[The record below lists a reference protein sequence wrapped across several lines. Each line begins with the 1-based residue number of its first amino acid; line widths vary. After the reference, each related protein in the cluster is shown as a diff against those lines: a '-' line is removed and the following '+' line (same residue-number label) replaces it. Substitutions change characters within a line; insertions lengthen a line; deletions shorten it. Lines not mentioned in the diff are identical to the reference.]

1 MPFFSESLSGKSNY
15 EEFKYVLQDR
25 STYGFGA
32 RLTYAEC
39 LADNDVP
46 FKFRAIIE
54 HYILKDDISA
64 DTSLESHLYYMK
76 ADEFAARTYVELKA
90 KVRVWM
96 KEPVRSFFSKKTK
109 YVNKERVISVGELM
123 NMDVRAKKEADLK
136 IGELILS
143 KLALMGFS
151 V

>member
-1 MPFFSESLSGKSNY
+1 MSSFSETLSGRTGY

-39 LADNDVP
+39 MADNDVP

-109 YVNKERVISVGELM
+109 YVNKERVLSVSELM